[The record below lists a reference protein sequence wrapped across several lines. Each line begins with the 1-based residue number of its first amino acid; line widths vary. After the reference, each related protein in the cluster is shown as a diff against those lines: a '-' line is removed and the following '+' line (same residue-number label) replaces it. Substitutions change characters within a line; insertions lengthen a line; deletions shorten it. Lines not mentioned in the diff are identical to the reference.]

1 MIADI
6 QTQEVVSVSIE
17 KAVQY
22 VIVQDPEL
30 IYVGGGS
37 ATAHLFWPK
46 LATVLGMEDD
56 RNPLKPKK

>member
-30 IYVGGGS
+30 IHVGGGS
-37 ATAHLFWPK
+37 AMHF
-46 LATVLGMEDD
+46 
-56 RNPLKPKK
+56 